1 MSINFGHIS
10 NTYIHQMRNRFYR
23 PVEIYLIWNKKK
35 LSSILKTEV
44 QYLCLIHLSLISG
57 GGFLW
62 LLWVYCGGVKLLQAN
77 KGLKSTAVYI
87 ARA

>member
-1 MSINFGHIS
+1 
-10 NTYIHQMRNRFYR
+10 MRNRFYR

-35 LSSILKTEV
+35 LSSIPKTQV

-62 LLWVYCGGVKLLQAN
+62 LLWVAIKTSAGKQGTEINCSIY
-77 KGLKSTAVYI
+77 S
-87 ARA
+87 